1 MGLIRAERESERKI
15 EGGDRSNLSGFGQTV
30 GGFEAKEINGG
41 LRWGA
46 RETEG
51 VGWQRSFE
59 KG

>member
-1 MGLIRAERESERKI
+1 MGLIRAERERER
-15 EGGDRSNLSGFGQTV
+15 EEGDRSNLSGFGQTV

-51 VGWQRSFE
+51 VGWQRSLE